1 MYTQKLKRK
10 GVKQKQTKK
19 QGKRKLPKEGQKLI
33 WSIMNH
39 MIYSMEIIVDLAK
52 GCLGKIIMLLTLLS
66 SRQNRWR
73 ISDELYYRK
82 LV

>member
-33 WSIMNH
+33 WSIMNR
-39 MIYSMEIIVDLAK
+39 MIYQYGAH
-52 GCLGKIIMLLTLLS
+52 C
-66 SRQNRWR
+66 
-73 ISDELYYRK
+73 
-82 LV
+82 